1 MRIDQFLWCIRYYKS
16 RTLATE
22 ACKKGNVKL
31 NNKIIKPSKEINIG
45 EIIEIKK
52 KQIIYKIEISDIP
65 DRRVSPKINNL
76 YFINLTDISNLN
88 KLKNQSLYK
97 NNKRDD
103 GKGRPTKKERREID
117 KFIN

>member
-16 RTLATE
+16 RTMATE

-52 KQIIYKIEISDIP
+52 KTNY
-65 DRRVSPKINNL
+65 L
-76 YFINLTDISNLN
+76 
-88 KLKNQSLYK
+88 
-97 NNKRDD
+97 
-103 GKGRPTKKERREID
+103 
-117 KFIN
+117 